1 MGISAGSRL
10 AGWGGILALPWC
22 CVVPA
27 ALAVSGAGASVAGS
41 LTGPLGWG
49 SFALS
54 VALIARANWLVLVRA
69 QGAPGARRWTFLF
82 STAAVAL
89 WAWRFAP
96 YLNGWR

>member
-1 MGISAGSRL
+1 MGINHGSRL

-27 ALAVSGAGASVAGS
+27 ALAVSGVGASVAGR

-54 VALIARANWLVLVRA
+54 V
-69 QGAPGARRWTFLF
+69 P
-82 STAAVAL
+82 
-89 WAWRFAP
+89 
-96 YLNGWR
+96 